1 MVASLKILKY
11 PEITFCLKVSSIVG
25 ESHWSGFEG
34 PEPREREALEAYQIE
49 MPEPD
54 LEIHESLQKQEG

>member
-1 MVASLKILKY
+1 M
-11 PEITFCLKVSSIVG
+11 CG
-25 ESHWSGFEG
+25 SHWSGFEG

-49 MPEPD
+49 MPELD

>member
-1 MVASLKILKY
+1 MW
-11 PEITFCLKVSSIVG
+11 FFRVG
-25 ESHWSGFEG
+25 EFHWSGFEG